1 MFSDDDTIAA
11 ISTPLGEGGIGIV
24 RISGKDSLTIA
35 GQIFILPKNKLVQ
48 DTKSFQ
54 LVYGYIIDPITRE
67 KVDEVLLSLMR
78 SPHSYTKEDVVEI
91 NCHGGM
97 ISLTKILEIVLGLGA
112 RLASPGEFTKRA
124 FLNGR
129 IDLSQAE
136 AVLDLIRSKTDE
148 SRRIALDQLQG
159 GLSEKITSLRDRVMD
174 ICVHIEAYIDFPE
187 DEIETDSKQ
196 ELGTSLEDISQ
207 KLLMLLKTY
216 EEGRFFREGLSTA
229 IVGRP
234 NVGKSSLLNAL
245 LQKDRAIVT
254 EIPGTTRD
262 IIEEYLNI
270 KGLPLRIMDT
280 AGIREVKDLAE
291 KEGVKR
297 SLQSIENADLVLA
310 LFDRSE
316 PLQEEDFEVL
326 KRIKD
331 KNTIFVLNK
340 CDLPAAF
347 DRRIF
352 SSFVPQPSSLFLN
365 ISATRGDGIEE
376 LKDAIFGSC
385 LKNWKEAREGVVVTN
400 LRHKT
405 AIQNAHA
412 SLTNAM
418 KALSENQPIE
428 IIALELRDSLEKLG
442 EIVGAITTEDILERI
457 FNEFCIG
464 K

>member
-1 MFSDDDTIAA
+1 MFSDVDTIAA

-35 GQIFILPKNKLVQ
+35 GQIFVAPKNKILR
-48 DTKSFQ
+48 DAKSFQ
-54 LVYGYIIDPITRE
+54 LTYGYVIDPVTRG
-67 KVDEVLLSLMR
+67 KVDEVLLSVMR

-112 RLASPGEFTKRA
+112 RLAAPGEFTKRA

-159 GLSEKITSLRDRVMD
+159 GLSEKITTLRDRVMD

-187 DEIETDSKQ
+187 DEIETDSKL
-196 ELGTSLEDISQ
+196 ELSASLQDMSQ
-207 KLLMLLKTY
+207 KLLMLVKTY
-216 EEGRFFREGLSTA
+216 DEGRFFREGLSTA

-291 KEGVKR
+291 QEGVKR
-297 SLQSIENADLVLA
+297 SLQSIKNADLVLA

-316 PLQEEDFEVL
+316 PLQEEDFAVL
-326 KRIKD
+326 KRTMD
-331 KNTIFVLNK
+331 KKTIFVLNK
-340 CDLPAAF
+340 SDLPAAF
-347 DRRIF
+347 DRTVF
-352 SSFVPQPSSLFLN
+352 SSLISHPSSLFLN

-385 LKNWKEAREGVVVTN
+385 LKNWREAREGVIVTN
-400 LRHKT
+400 LRHKM

-418 KALSENQPIE
+418 RALSANQPIE